1 MTTSIKLIR
10 ENCPQEIGIY
20 IHIPF
25 CRKKCEYCDFLS
37 VPITDD
43 IPNDYID
50 ALIKELGREPYLV
63 KLKSI
68 YFGGGTPS
76 LLTLEQIEK
85 ILKYVNKLFITDT
98 PEITIEVN
106 PDDITETWVRE
117 IKNIG
122 INRVSIGVQS
132 FNDRDLSYLGR
143 RHNAEKAKK
152 SCEIISA
159 YFNNWNLDLIFG
171 IPFQSK
177 KIWEENVKIAVQL
190 NPSHI
195 STYNLT
201 FEKGTPLYENKPND
215 KPDDDFC
222 FDLYKYTEIYL
233 KEFDFEHYE
242 ISNFDKKGYKCIHN
256 LIYWHNEHYLGIG
269 AGAFSFLG
277 NIRCSNFSSIEQY
290 IKFPGMKEEIEIL
303 KENEIKLETLIQYFR
318 LSEGIH
324 EETYQNRFSCSI
336 IKDFGPALENLIT
349 KGLLEYNQ
357 GIYKPTPQGF
367 YLNNEIGR
375 ELLNCIE

>member
-37 VPITDD
+37 FPIDSN
-43 IPNDYID
+43 IPDDYID
-50 ALIKELGREPYLV
+50 ALVKELGTEPYPI

-68 YFGGGTPS
+68 YLGGGTPS
-76 LLTLEQIEK
+76 LLTLEQINK
-85 ILKYVNKLFITDT
+85 IIKHVKKLFITNF

-152 SCEIISA
+152 SCEIIST
-159 YFNNWNLDLIFG
+159 YFNNWSLDLIFG
-171 IPFQSK
+171 IPFQDE
-177 KIWEENVKIAVQL
+177 KIWKENLKIAVKL
-190 NPSHI
+190 TPSHI

-201 FEKGTPLYENKPND
+201 FEKGTPLYENKLKD

-222 FDLYKYTEIYL
+222 LDLYKYTEIYL
-233 KEFDFEHYE
+233 NEFDFEHYE
-242 ISNFDKKGYKCIHN
+242 ISNFAKKRYKCIHN

-277 NIRCSNFSSIEQY
+277 NIRCSNFNSVEQY
-290 IKFPGMKEEIEIL
+290 IKFPGEKEEKEIL
-303 KENEIKLETLIQYFR
+303 TENEIKVETLIQYFR
-318 LSEGIH
+318 LSEGIR
-324 EETYQNRFSCSI
+324 EETYRNRFSTSI
-336 IKDFGPALENLIT
+336 NNDFSPALEKLI
-349 KGLLEYNQ
+349 KRGLLEYNK
-357 GIYKPTPQGF
+357 GIFKPTPQGF
-367 YLNNEIGR
+367 YLNNEIGI